1 MKLKSI
7 CKCLTITAVLSQIAV
22 YPVTSYAVSNNEQ
35 NSDNQKI
42 TEEKSDMIR
51 NGLLVNVHPE
61 SYVKAAYSS
70 NITNVDELMN
80 KISDFYYQNNLAWKE
95 ISTYFIADKLKEKKT
110 SMSLDLNAS
119 DIKNLI
125 YNDLQPEYVGENEFH
140 NETDQD
146 EPFTTAAYSHTV
158 TDTVS
163 STVTNG
169 FKIGGSGDTIF
180 KIPILLKDGIKLNAE
195 FNSATSTTNT
205 TTDTKTL
212 TASPQTIK
220 VPAGKTYKV
229 VVNLQKKSFTGDI
242 DFTGKATN
250 VNSKL
255 TVNSA
260 YVGPGFPRQDR
271 EQSYT
276 YATADMWKDLTN
288 DQRNQITG
296 ISFDNNKNLTLN
308 GKAKIE
314 GIYGS
319 KLQVYVYDITNNT
332 QRLLQVF

>member
-7 CKCLTITAVLSQIAV
+7 FKCVTITAVLSQIAV
-22 YPVTSYAVSNNEQ
+22 YPVTSYAVSNIEQ
-35 NSDNQKI
+35 NSDNKKV
-42 TEEKSDMIR
+42 TEEKSDMLG
-51 NGLLVNVHPE
+51 NGSLLNVHE
-61 SYVKAAYSS
+61 SSVKAAYSS
-70 NITNVDELMN
+70 NVTNVDEQMN

-95 ISTYFIADKLKEKKT
+95 ISTYYLVDQLKEKKT
-110 SMSLDLNAS
+110 TMSLDLNAS
-119 DIKNLI
+119 DINNLT
-125 YNDLQPEYVGENEFH
+125 YNDLQPEYIGEKEFE
-140 NETDQD
+140 NKTDQ
-146 EPFTTAAYSHTV
+146 EQTFTTAPYSHTV

-180 KIPILLKDGIKLNAE
+180 KIPILLKDGIKLSAE

-212 TASPQTIK
+212 TAPSQNIK

-229 VVNLQKKSFTGDI
+229 EVNLQKKNFAGDI

-255 TVNSA
+255 TVNAA
-260 YVGPGFPRQDR
+260 YVGPGFPRLDK
-271 EQSYT
+271 EQSFT

-319 KLQVYVYDITNNT
+319 KLQVSVYDITNNAH
-332 QRLLQVF
+332 RLVQVF